1 MKLNKNYILFNNK
14 EFDKRNYI
22 VGSKN
27 FKKYFGNNYQFS
39 NFKNDI
45 KDLKNNII
53 KYKLDFNTNTIR
65 LKFYKK
71 LFH

>member
-1 MKLNKNYILFNNK
+1 MNYLFNNK
-14 EFDKRNYI
+14 QFDKRNYI

-27 FKKYFGNNYQFS
+27 FKKYFGKNYQFS